1 MAKKEQEKKKSN
13 PEETEETPQEE
24 EPKVVDGIPYL
35 ETNID
40 KLYNLV
46 SEKKSV
52 SFEEAAEK
60 FDVDKAQIA
69 SWAKILEDHKLAR
82 LHYPVY
88 GTPVIFAKEPDSDRK
103 IFGEETAK
111 KKKPSGKGP
120 KLLAVII
127 PGVLL
132 VFLGVIMIVNN
143 PTTITIRSQ
152 ITSLSGKILAPFN
165 FLRYPLNIITPA
177 AIIIAIIWIAF
188 SARRRRRMRK
198 ADEKKELDEAEDNSN
213 QPGED
218 SKGKEKPR
226 KDKSAKGSEKKHKG
240 NEIEDKIDRIK
251 EKLGS

>member
-1 MAKKEQEKKKSN
+1 MAKKEQEKRKAKQ
-13 PEETEETPQEE
+13 EDTEETPEA

-46 SEKKSV
+46 RKKKSL
-52 SFEEAAEK
+52 SFEEAAEE
-60 FDVDKAQIA
+60 FDVNTEQIS
-69 SWAKILEDHKLAR
+69 SWAKILEDHKLAKV
-82 LHYPVY
+82 HYPVF
-88 GTPVIFAKEPDSDRK
+88 GTPIMFAREAEGDKK
-103 IFGEETAK
+103 IFGEEATRK
-111 KKKPSGKGP
+111 RKPGGKGP

-127 PGVLL
+127 PGALF
-132 VFLGVIMIVNN
+132 VFLGIIMVVNN
-143 PTTITIRSQ
+143 PTAIIIRSQ

-177 AIIIAIIWIAF
+177 AIIITIAWIAF

-198 ADEKKELDEAEDNSN
+198 VDEKKELEEARDSSD

-218 SKGKEKPR
+218 SKGKEKPK
-226 KDKSAKGSEKKHKG
+226 KDKPAKGSGKKRKG

-251 EKLGS
+251 EKLES